1 MLVGIH
7 AVNINTG
14 GALVLLCEILKRIEP
29 FCTRIDVY
37 THVSFDTTQIKF
49 KSSKIN
55 YLHKKHL
62 ILSLFFPNKYDRSLF
77 FGNLPPLNYVKN
89 STTYIHNI
97 YLTTSIDKQVN
108 LPLKMKLKF
117 FLLRKY
123 INFFKKNSQF
133 LVCQTR
139 NMKHLFSKFYNSEIY
154 ISPFYKEL
162 KKHPTEIKYDLCF
175 IGLPSHH
182 KKYSFL
188 LDCLEIISKHDVKL
202 SIFVTVPFNS
212 GFNEILERIDSINKT
227 KNIKITNLGLISS
240 EKINAVYNSSKAL
253 IFPSSTES
261 FGLPLIEASLLDM
274 NVFAPN
280 LIYVKDVISDF
291 IEIKLNDANYTANK
305 IIEFIQNPN
314 DFPKA
319 KLKAKNDF
327 PSQFLIGKGYQ

>member
-1 MLVGIH
+1 MNIAIH
-7 AVNINTG
+7 AVNVNTG
-14 GALVLLCEILKRIEP
+14 GALVLLNELIAKTEPKCNRVDIYINSKLNINNIAYNSDKTKIIFKR
-29 FCTRIDVY
+29 
-37 THVSFDTTQIKF
+37 
-49 KSSKIN
+49 N
-55 YLHKKHL
+55 LL
-62 ILSLFFPNKYDRSLF
+62 LSLFIVKKYDRIVF
-77 FGNLPPLNYVKN
+77 FGNLPPLIKTVN
-89 STTYIHNI
+89 STTYIHNP
-97 YLTTSIDKQVN
+97 YLVSNIEN
-108 LPLKMKLKF
+108 NNLSLPLKIK
-117 FLLRKY
+117 FLLLKSY
-123 INFFKKNSQF
+123 IKAFGRNTEYF
-133 LVCQTR
+133 VCQTES
-139 NMKHLFSKFYNSEIY
+139 MKRKFQSFYNKKISV
-154 ISPFYKEL
+154 SPFYREL

-175 IGLPSHH
+175 IGLPSPH

-327 PSQFLIGKGYQ
+327 PSQFLMGKGYQ